1 MTFFE
6 MFDAAKAG
14 FANANVSGLN
24 GHVAIQIEV
33 TEDGCGIFYAEITDG
48 VLNVQPY
55 NYYDHTAAVTLPH
68 STLFALLRRETT
80 LPEAVAQEKAF
91 VQGCMESAAKLF
103 AAVPAPKKEAAP
115 AEEKKPACCKATA
128 AETKK
133 ETACKAAATPVVEA
147 KAETTCKAAAPVV
160 EEKKEAATTPA
171 KATAPVVEEKKKA
184 AATPAKATA
193 PVVEEKKKTATTAKA
208 AAPVVEEK
216 KEAAT
221 ATTTAT
227 TTAPKT
233 AAAKT
238 VNRKATSKPMT
249 KHNNRRK

>member
-14 FANANVSGLN
+14 LANANVSGLN

-55 NYYDHTAAVTLPH
+55 DYRDNTAAVTLPH

-103 AAVPAPKKEAAP
+103 AAVPAPKKAEAPKKEAAP

-133 ETACKAAATPVVEA
+133 ETTCKAAATPVI
-147 KAETTCKAAAPVV
+147 
-160 EEKKEAATTPA
+160 EEKKETATTPA
-171 KATAPVVEEKKKA
+171 KATAPVVEEKKEA
-184 AATPAKATA
+184 AATTPAKAT
-193 PVVEEKKKTATTAKA
+193 
-208 AAPVVEEK
+208 APVVEEK

-227 TTAPKT
+227 TTTPKT
-233 AAAKT
+233 AAA
-238 VNRKATSKPMT
+238 TSTKKPAA
-249 KHNNRRK
+249 KRRRR

>member
-55 NYYDHTAAVTLPH
+55 DYRDNTAAVTLPH

-80 LPEAVAQEKAF
+80 LPEAVTQEKAF

-133 ETACKAAATPVVEA
+133 ETACKATATPVVEA
-147 KAETTCKAAAPVV
+147 KTETTCKTAAAPVV
-160 EEKKEAATTPA
+160 EEKKEAATTP
-171 KATAPVVEEKKKA
+171 V
-184 AATPAKATA
+184 KATA

-221 ATTTAT
+221 ATTTT

>member
-14 FANANVSGLN
+14 LANANVSGLN
-24 GHVAIQIEV
+24 GHIAIQIEV

-103 AAVPAPKKEAAP
+103 AAVPAPKKAEAPKKEAAP

-133 ETACKAAATPVVEA
+133 ET
-147 KAETTCKAAAPVV
+147 TCKAAAPVV
-160 EEKKEAATTPA
+160 EEKKETATTPA
-171 KATAPVVEEKKKA
+171 KATAPVVEEKKEA
-184 AATPAKATA
+184 A
-193 PVVEEKKKTATTAKA
+193 ATTAKA

-221 ATTTAT
+221 ATTTT

>member
-14 FANANVSGLN
+14 FANADVSGLN
-24 GHVAIQIEV
+24 GHVAIQNEV
-33 TEDGCGIFYAEITDG
+33 TEDGCGIFYAEVTDG

-55 NYYDHTAAVTLPH
+55 DYRDNTAAVTLPH

-103 AAVPAPKKEAAP
+103 AAVPAPKKAEAPKKEAAP

-133 ETACKAAATPVVEA
+133 
-147 KAETTCKAAAPVV
+147 ETTCKAAAPVV

-171 KATAPVVEEKKKA
+171 KATAPVVEEKKEA
-184 AATPAKATA
+184 A
-193 PVVEEKKKTATTAKA
+193 ATTAKA

-221 ATTTAT
+221 ATTTT

>member
-14 FANANVSGLN
+14 FANADVSGLN

-55 NYYDHTAAVTLPH
+55 DYRDNTAAVTLPH

-103 AAVPAPKKEAAP
+103 AAVPVPKKAEAPKKE
-115 AEEKKPACCKATA
+115 
-128 AETKK
+128 
-133 ETACKAAATPVVEA
+133 
-147 KAETTCKAAAPVV
+147 AAPVV
-160 EEKKEAATTPA
+160 EEKKEAATTP
-171 KATAPVVEEKKKA
+171 V
-184 AATPAKATA
+184 KATA

>member
-14 FANANVSGLN
+14 LKNADVSGLN
-24 GHVAIQIEV
+24 GHIAIQIEV

-91 VQGCMESAAKLF
+91 VQGCMESAAQLF
-103 AAVPAPKKEAAP
+103 AAVPVPKKAEAPKKKAAP

-133 ETACKAAATPVVEA
+133 ETACKATATPMVET
-147 KAETTCKAAAPVV
+147 KVETTCKA
-160 EEKKEAATTPA
+160 
-171 KATAPVVEEKKKA
+171 ATAPVVEEKKKA
-184 AATPAKATA
+184 A
-193 PVVEEKKKTATTAKA
+193 ATTAKA

-221 ATTTAT
+221 ATTTT

-238 VNRKATSKPMT
+238 VNRKATSKSMT
-249 KHNNRRK
+249 KHNSRRK

>member
-33 TEDGCGIFYAEITDG
+33 TEDGCGIFYAEVTDG

-55 NYYDHTAAVTLPH
+55 DYRDNTAAVTLPH

-103 AAVPAPKKEAAP
+103 AAVPAPKKAEAPKKEAAP

-133 ETACKAAATPVVEA
+133 ETTCKAAATPVI
-147 KAETTCKAAAPVV
+147 

-171 KATAPVVEEKKKA
+171 KATAPVVEEKKEAATTPVKA
-184 AATPAKATA
+184 AA
-193 PVVEEKKKTATTAKA
+193 PVVEEKKKTAKA

>member
-14 FANANVSGLN
+14 LANANVSGLN
-24 GHVAIQIEV
+24 GHIAIQIEV

-103 AAVPAPKKEAAP
+103 AAVPAPKKAEAPKKEAAP

-133 ETACKAAATPVVEA
+133 
-147 KAETTCKAAAPVV
+147 ETTCKAAAPVV

-171 KATAPVVEEKKKA
+171 KATAPVVEEKKEA
-184 AATPAKATA
+184 A
-193 PVVEEKKKTATTAKA
+193 ATTAKA

-221 ATTTAT
+221 ATTTT

>member
-6 MFDAAKAG
+6 MFDAAKARL
-14 FANANVSGLN
+14 ANADVSGLN
-24 GHVAIQIEV
+24 GHIAIQIEV

-55 NYYDHTAAVTLPH
+55 DYRDNTAAVTLPH

-133 ETACKAAATPVVEA
+133 ETACKATATPVVEA
-147 KAETTCKAAAPVV
+147 KAETTCKTAAAPVV
-160 EEKKEAATTPA
+160 EEKKEAATTP
-171 KATAPVVEEKKKA
+171 V
-184 AATPAKATA
+184 KATA

-221 ATTTAT
+221 ATTTT

-249 KHNNRRK
+249 KHNSRRK

>member
-14 FANANVSGLN
+14 FANADVSGLN

-33 TEDGCGIFYAEITDG
+33 TEDGCGIFYAEVTDG

-55 NYYDHTAAVTLPH
+55 DYRDNTAAVTLPH

-103 AAVPAPKKEAAP
+103 AAVPAPKKAEAP
-115 AEEKKPACCKATA
+115 AEEKKPACCRATA

-133 ETACKAAATPVVEA
+133 ETACKATATPVVEA
-147 KAETTCKAAAPVV
+147 KTETTCKAAATPVI
-160 EEKKEAATTPA
+160 EEKKETATTPA
-171 KATAPVVEEKKKA
+171 KATAPVVEEKKEA
-184 AATPAKATA
+184 A
-193 PVVEEKKKTATTAKA
+193 ATTAKA
-208 AAPVVEEK
+208 AAPVAEEK

>member
-14 FANANVSGLN
+14 FANADVSGLN

-33 TEDGCGIFYAEITDG
+33 TEDGCGIFYAEVADG

-55 NYYDHTAAVTLPH
+55 DYRDNTAAITLPH

-103 AAVPAPKKEAAP
+103 AAVPAPKKAEAPKKEAAP

-128 AETKK
+128 AESKK
-133 ETACKAAATPVVEA
+133 ETACKTAATPVVEA
-147 KAETTCKAAAPVV
+147 KTETTCKAAATPVV
-160 EEKKEAATTPA
+160 EEKKEAATTA
-171 KATAPVVEEKKKA
+171 K
-184 AATPAKATA
+184 
-193 PVVEEKKKTATTAKA
+193 TT
-208 AAPVVEEK
+208 APVVEEK

-221 ATTTAT
+221 ATTKVAAPVVEKKKET
-227 TTAPKT
+227 TTTTTKTTPKT
-233 AAAKT
+233 AAA
-238 VNRKATSKPMT
+238 TSNKKPAA
-249 KHNNRRK
+249 KQKRR

>member
-55 NYYDHTAAVTLPH
+55 DYRDNTAAVTLPH

-91 VQGCMESAAKLF
+91 VQGCMESAAQLF
-103 AAVPAPKKEAAP
+103 AAVPVPKKAEAPKKEAAP

-133 ETACKAAATPVVEA
+133 ET
-147 KAETTCKAAAPVV
+147 TCKAAAPVV
-160 EEKKEAATTPA
+160 EEKKETATTPA
-171 KATAPVVEEKKKA
+171 KATAPVVEEKKEA
-184 AATPAKATA
+184 A
-193 PVVEEKKKTATTAKA
+193 ATTAKA

-221 ATTTAT
+221 ATTTT

>member
-14 FANANVSGLN
+14 LANANVSGLN
-24 GHVAIQIEV
+24 GHIAIQIEV
-33 TEDGCGIFYAEITDG
+33 TEDGCGIFYVEITDG

-55 NYYDHTAAVTLPH
+55 DYRDNTAAVTLPH

-91 VQGCMESAAKLF
+91 VQGCMESAAQLF
-103 AAVPAPKKEAAP
+103 AAVPVPKKAETPKKEAAP

-133 ETACKAAATPVVEA
+133 ETTCKAAATPVVEEKKEAATTPA
-147 KAETTCKAAAPVV
+147 KATTPVV

-171 KATAPVVEEKKKA
+171 KATAPVVEEKK
-184 AATPAKATA
+184 
-193 PVVEEKKKTATTAKA
+193 
-208 AAPVVEEK
+208 
-216 KEAAT
+216 EAAT

-227 TTAPKT
+227 TTTPKT
-233 AAAKT
+233 TAATSTKKQAAK
-238 VNRKATSKPMT
+238 
-249 KHNNRRK
+249 RRRR

>member
-14 FANANVSGLN
+14 LANANVSGLN
-24 GHVAIQIEV
+24 GHIAIQIEV

-55 NYYDHTAAVTLPH
+55 DYRDNTAAVTLPH

-80 LPEAVAQEKAF
+80 LPEAVTQEKAF

-133 ETACKAAATPVVEA
+133 ETACKATATPVVEA
-147 KAETTCKAAAPVV
+147 KAETTCKTAAAPVV
-160 EEKKEAATTPA
+160 EEKKEAATTP
-171 KATAPVVEEKKKA
+171 V
-184 AATPAKATA
+184 KATA

-221 ATTTAT
+221 ATTTT

>member
-55 NYYDHTAAVTLPH
+55 DYRDNTAAVTLPH

-103 AAVPAPKKEAAP
+103 AAVPAPKKAEAP

-133 ETACKAAATPVVEA
+133 KTTCKAAATPVI
-147 KAETTCKAAAPVV
+147 
-160 EEKKEAATTPA
+160 EEKKETATTPA
-171 KATAPVVEEKKKA
+171 KATAPVVEEKKEA
-184 AATPAKATA
+184 AATTAKAAA
-193 PVVEEKKKTATTAKA
+193 PVVEEKKEAAATTAKA

-221 ATTTAT
+221 ATTTT

-249 KHNNRRK
+249 KHNSRRK

>member
-55 NYYDHTAAVTLPH
+55 DYRDNTAAVTLPH

-103 AAVPAPKKEAAP
+103 AAVPAPKKAEAPKKEAAP

-133 ETACKAAATPVVEA
+133 ETTCKAAATPVI
-147 KAETTCKAAAPVV
+147 

-171 KATAPVVEEKKKA
+171 KATAPVVEEKKEAATTPVKA
-184 AATPAKATA
+184 AA
-193 PVVEEKKKTATTAKA
+193 PVVEEKKKTAKA

>member
-33 TEDGCGIFYAEITDG
+33 TEDGCGIFYAEVTDG

-55 NYYDHTAAVTLPH
+55 DYRDNTAAVTLPH

-103 AAVPAPKKEAAP
+103 AAVPAPKKAEAPKKEAAP

-133 ETACKAAATPVVEA
+133 ETACKATATPVVEA
-147 KAETTCKAAAPVV
+147 KAETTCKAAAAPVV
-160 EEKKEAATTPA
+160 EEKKEAATTP
-171 KATAPVVEEKKKA
+171 V
-184 AATPAKATA
+184 KATA

>member
-14 FANANVSGLN
+14 LANANVSGLN

-55 NYYDHTAAVTLPH
+55 DYRDNTAAVTLPH

-103 AAVPAPKKEAAP
+103 AAVPAPKKAEAPKKEAAP
-115 AEEKKPACCKATA
+115 TVEKKPACCKATA

-133 ETACKAAATPVVEA
+133 ETACKATATPVVEA
-147 KAETTCKAAAPVV
+147 KAETTCKAAAAPVV
-160 EEKKEAATTPA
+160 EEKKEAATTP
-171 KATAPVVEEKKKA
+171 V
-184 AATPAKATA
+184 KATA

-249 KHNNRRK
+249 KHSNRRK

>member
-14 FANANVSGLN
+14 FANADVSGLN

-33 TEDGCGIFYAEITDG
+33 TEDGCGIFYAEVTDG

-55 NYYDHTAAVTLPH
+55 DYRDNTAAVTLPH

-103 AAVPAPKKEAAP
+103 AAVPAPKKAEAPKKEAAP

-133 ETACKAAATPVVEA
+133 ETTCKAAATPVIE
-147 KAETTCKAAAPVV
+147 ERSCNYSCKGYHSG
-160 EEKKEAATTPA
+160 
-171 KATAPVVEEKKKA
+171 
-184 AATPAKATA
+184 
-193 PVVEEKKKTATTAKA
+193 
-208 AAPVVEEK
+208 
-216 KEAAT
+216 
-221 ATTTAT
+221 
-227 TTAPKT
+227 
-233 AAAKT
+233 
-238 VNRKATSKPMT
+238 R
-249 KHNNRRK
+249 RRKEGSCCNHCKGCCSGCRRKERSCCNSCKGCCSGC

>member
-55 NYYDHTAAVTLPH
+55 DYRDNTAAVTLPH

-103 AAVPAPKKEAAP
+103 AAVPAPKKAEAPKKEAAP

-133 ETACKAAATPVVEA
+133 ETACKATATPVVEA
-147 KAETTCKAAAPVV
+147 KAETTCKAAATPVV

-171 KATAPVVEEKKKA
+171 KAA
-184 AATPAKATA
+184 A

-221 ATTTAT
+221 ATTTA
-227 TTAPKT
+227 PKT

-249 KHNNRRK
+249 KHNSRRK

>member
-55 NYYDHTAAVTLPH
+55 DYRDNTAAVTLPH

-103 AAVPAPKKEAAP
+103 AAVPAPKKAEAPKKEAAP
-115 AEEKKPACCKATA
+115 AEEKKPACCKAT
-128 AETKK
+128 
-133 ETACKAAATPVVEA
+133 ATPVVEA

-171 KATAPVVEEKKKA
+171 KATAPVVEEKKEA
-184 AATPAKATA
+184 AAS
-193 PVVEEKKKTATTAKA
+193 TAKA

>member
-14 FANANVSGLN
+14 LKNADVSGLN
-24 GHVAIQIEV
+24 GHIAIQIEV
-33 TEDGCGIFYAEITDG
+33 TEDGCGIFYAEVTDG

-133 ETACKAAATPVVEA
+133 ETACKATATPVVETKAATTSA
-147 KAETTCKAAAPVV
+147 KATAPVV

-171 KATAPVVEEKKKA
+171 KATAPVVEEKKE
-184 AATPAKATA
+184 AATTP
-193 PVVEEKKKTATTAKA
+193 AKA

-233 AAAKT
+233 AAATNTK
-238 VNRKATSKPMT
+238 KPAA
-249 KHNNRRK
+249 KRRRR

>member
-14 FANANVSGLN
+14 FANADVSGLN

-55 NYYDHTAAVTLPH
+55 DYRDNTAAVTLPH

-103 AAVPAPKKEAAP
+103 AAVPAPKKAEAPKKEAAP

-133 ETACKAAATPVVEA
+133 ETTCKAAATPVI
-147 KAETTCKAAAPVV
+147 
-160 EEKKEAATTPA
+160 EEKKETATTPA
-171 KATAPVVEEKKKA
+171 KATAPVVEEKK
-184 AATPAKATA
+184 
-193 PVVEEKKKTATTAKA
+193 EA

>member
-14 FANANVSGLN
+14 FANADVSGLN

-33 TEDGCGIFYAEITDG
+33 TEDGCGIFYAEVTDG

-55 NYYDHTAAVTLPH
+55 DYRDNTAAVTLPH

-103 AAVPAPKKEAAP
+103 AAVPAPKKAEAPKKEAAP

-133 ETACKAAATPVVEA
+133 ETTCKAAATETKKETTCKAAATPVIEEKKEA
-147 KAETTCKAAAPVV
+147 ATTPVKAAAPVV
-160 EEKKEAATTPA
+160 EEKKEAA
-171 KATAPVVEEKKKA
+171 
-184 AATPAKATA
+184 
-193 PVVEEKKKTATTAKA
+193 ATTAKA

-221 ATTTAT
+221 ATTTT

>member
-14 FANANVSGLN
+14 FANADVSGLN

-33 TEDGCGIFYAEITDG
+33 TEDGCGIFYAEVTDG

-55 NYYDHTAAVTLPH
+55 DYRDNTAAVTLPH

-103 AAVPAPKKEAAP
+103 AAVPAPKKAEAPKKEAAP

-128 AETKK
+128 ETKK
-133 ETACKAAATPVVEA
+133 ETTCKAAATPVIEEKKEA
-147 KAETTCKAAAPVV
+147 ATTPVKATAPVV
-160 EEKKEAATTPA
+160 EEKKEAA
-171 KATAPVVEEKKKA
+171 
-184 AATPAKATA
+184 
-193 PVVEEKKKTATTAKA
+193 ATTAKA

-221 ATTTAT
+221 ATTTT

>member
-14 FANANVSGLN
+14 LANADVSGLN
-24 GHVAIQIEV
+24 GHIAIQIEV

-55 NYYDHTAAVTLPH
+55 DYRDNTAAVTLPH

-133 ETACKAAATPVVEA
+133 ETACKATATPVVEA
-147 KAETTCKAAAPVV
+147 KAETTCKAAAAPVV
-160 EEKKEAATTPA
+160 EEKKEAATTP
-171 KATAPVVEEKKKA
+171 V
-184 AATPAKATA
+184 KATA

-249 KHNNRRK
+249 KHSNRRK

>member
-6 MFDAAKAG
+6 VFDAAKAG
-14 FANANVSGLN
+14 LANANVSGLN

-55 NYYDHTAAVTLPH
+55 DYRDNTAAVTLPH

-103 AAVPAPKKEAAP
+103 AAVPAPKKAEAPKKEAAP

-128 AETKK
+128 TETKK
-133 ETACKAAATPVVEA
+133 ETTCKAAATETKKETTCKAAATPVI
-147 KAETTCKAAAPVV
+147 
-160 EEKKEAATTPA
+160 EEKKEAATTP
-171 KATAPVVEEKKKA
+171 V
-184 AATPAKATA
+184 
-193 PVVEEKKKTATTAKA
+193 KA

-221 ATTTAT
+221 ATTTT

>member
-33 TEDGCGIFYAEITDG
+33 TEDGCGIFYAEVTDG

-55 NYYDHTAAVTLPH
+55 DYRDNTAAVTLPH

-103 AAVPAPKKEAAP
+103 AAVPAPKKAEAPKKEAAP
-115 AEEKKPACCKATA
+115 TVEKKPACCKATA

-133 ETACKAAATPVVEA
+133 ETA
-147 KAETTCKAAAPVV
+147 
-160 EEKKEAATTPA
+160 TTPA
-171 KATAPVVEEKKKA
+171 KATAPVVEEKKEA
-184 AATPAKATA
+184 A
-193 PVVEEKKKTATTAKA
+193 ATTAKA

-221 ATTTAT
+221 ATTTT
-227 TTAPKT
+227 TTAPKP

>member
-14 FANANVSGLN
+14 FANADVSGLN

-33 TEDGCGIFYAEITDG
+33 TEDGCGIFYAEVADG

-55 NYYDHTAAVTLPH
+55 DYRDNTAAITLPH

-103 AAVPAPKKEAAP
+103 AAVPAPKKAEAPKKEAAP
-115 AEEKKPACCKATA
+115 AVEKKPACCKATA
-128 AETKK
+128 AESKK
-133 ETACKAAATPVVEA
+133 ETACKTAATPVVEA
-147 KAETTCKAAAPVV
+147 KTETTCKAAAAPVV
-160 EEKKEAATTPA
+160 EEKKEAATTA
-171 KATAPVVEEKKKA
+171 K
-184 AATPAKATA
+184 
-193 PVVEEKKKTATTAKA
+193 TT
-208 AAPVVEEK
+208 APVVEEK

-221 ATTTAT
+221 ATTKVAAPVVEKKKET
-227 TTAPKT
+227 TTTTTTTTPKT
-233 AAAKT
+233 AAA
-238 VNRKATSKPMT
+238 TSTKKPAA
-249 KHNNRRK
+249 KRRRR

>member
-14 FANANVSGLN
+14 LANANVSGLN

-55 NYYDHTAAVTLPH
+55 DYRDNTAAVTLPH

-103 AAVPAPKKEAAP
+103 AAVPVPKKAEAPKKEAAP

-133 ETACKAAATPVVEA
+133 ETACKVTTTPVTEA

-160 EEKKEAATTPA
+160 EEKKEAAATAA
-171 KATAPVVEEKKKA
+171 KAT
-184 AATPAKATA
+184 T
-193 PVVEEKKKTATTAKA
+193 
-208 AAPVVEEK
+208 PVVEEK
-216 KEAAT
+216 KEAA
-221 ATTTAT
+221 ATTAKA
-227 TTAPKT
+227 APKT
-233 AAAKT
+233 AAA
-238 VNRKATSKPMT
+238 TSTKKPAA
-249 KHNNRRK
+249 KRRRK

>member
-14 FANANVSGLN
+14 LKNADVSGLN
-24 GHVAIQIEV
+24 GHIAIQIEV

-55 NYYDHTAAVTLPH
+55 DYRDNTVAVTLPH

-91 VQGCMESAAKLF
+91 VQGCMESAAQLF
-103 AAVPAPKKEAAP
+103 AAVPVPKKAEAPKKKAAP

-133 ETACKAAATPVVEA
+133 ETACKATATPMVET
-147 KAETTCKAAAPVV
+147 KVETTCKA
-160 EEKKEAATTPA
+160 
-171 KATAPVVEEKKKA
+171 ATAPVVEEKKKA

-193 PVVEEKKKTATTAKA
+193 PVVEEKKEAAATPAKA

-216 KEAAT
+216 KEAAI

-227 TTAPKT
+227 TTTPKT
-233 AAAKT
+233 AAA
-238 VNRKATSKPMT
+238 TST
-249 KHNNRRK
+249 KKRRRR

>member
-14 FANANVSGLN
+14 LANANVSGLN

-55 NYYDHTAAVTLPH
+55 DYRDNTAAVTLPH

-103 AAVPAPKKEAAP
+103 AAVPAPKKAEAPKKEAAP

-128 AETKK
+128 TETKK
-133 ETACKAAATPVVEA
+133 ETTCKAAATETKKETTCKAAATPVIEEKKEA
-147 KAETTCKAAAPVV
+147 ATTPVKAAAPVV
-160 EEKKEAATTPA
+160 EEKKEAA
-171 KATAPVVEEKKKA
+171 
-184 AATPAKATA
+184 
-193 PVVEEKKKTATTAKA
+193 ATTAKA

-221 ATTTAT
+221 ATTTT

>member
-14 FANANVSGLN
+14 LKNADVSGLN

-33 TEDGCGIFYAEITDG
+33 TEDGCGIFYAEVTDG

-80 LPEAVAQEKAF
+80 LPEAVAQEKAV

-115 AEEKKPACCKATA
+115 AEEKKPACCKAT
-128 AETKK
+128 
-133 ETACKAAATPVVEA
+133 ATPVVEA

-184 AATPAKATA
+184 AATPAKA
-193 PVVEEKKKTATTAKA
+193 V
-208 AAPVVEEK
+208 APVVEEK

-227 TTAPKT
+227 TTTPKT
-233 AAAKT
+233 AAA
-238 VNRKATSKPMT
+238 TSTKKPAA
-249 KHNNRRK
+249 KRRRR